1 MVARRHQV
9 EIPCGVEPA
18 PGLSIREA
26 KRIHDT
32 SPDDRGHLVVVYH
45 RGRYTL
51 RRRSAPADCSV
62 QLCAQAV
69 SSTAS
74 ANAGDGVIHPG
85 VCRGLVLSERA
96 MVSSSH
102 WGALRE
108 V

>member
-1 MVARRHQV
+1 MT
-9 EIPCGVEPA
+9 G
-18 PGLSIREA
+18 GMWSSSITEVGIRCDA
-26 KRIHDT
+26 
-32 SPDDRGHLVVVYH
+32 G
-45 RGRYTL
+45 
-51 RRRSAPADCSV
+51 SAPQTAPV
-62 QLCAQAV
+62 RLRAQAV

-85 VCRGLVLSERA
+85 VCRGLVLSEQA